1 MRYSFSAYAR
11 FYRRILCLLLALCS
25 LTAASA
31 SDFHTLVEGRDPMS
45 LEGVDPEVAAILQK
59 YYAASFGSADN
70 WAAVKDFRFEGVL
83 EMPAGEFNF
92 FGYLKKPN
100 FSKVILY
107 GVGASQTVLSYDGAD
122 AWQII
127 PPARGAVD
135 MPPEAAVDFIRDA
148 PVGGLL
154 LYPNLPSKRIEALG
168 TRRVGD
174 YRCRDLRV
182 TLPGGQQ
189 VTYAIDL
196 DTGLERQKITTN
208 TVSGQVET
216 LTHSRWEAHQ
226 GIVILTENTMMAG
239 GKNLFTARIENVEV
253 NAGLVPAMF
262 ERPLDVLV
270 GDNGQSLDLEGP
282 FKMPGLQL
290 PAKEPESPFALPESS
305 VFPGN

>member
-11 FYRRILCLLLALCS
+11 FYRRILCLLLALCT

-31 SDFHTLVEGRDPMS
+31 SDLRTLVEGRDPMS

-70 WAAVKDFRFEGVL
+70 WTAVKDFRFEGVL

-92 FGYLKKPN
+92 FGYLKKPD
-100 FSKVILY
+100 FSKIILY
-107 GVGASQTVLSYDGAD
+107 GVGASQMVSSYDGAD
-122 AWQII
+122 AWQIV

-148 PVGGLL
+148 PDRRASA
-154 LYPNLPSKRIEALG
+154 LPQSSGQTCIEALG

-196 DTGLERQKITTN
+196 DTGLERQKTSTN
-208 TVSGQVET
+208 TASGK
-216 LTHSRWEAHQ
+216 SR
-226 GIVILTENTMMAG
+226 
-239 GKNLFTARIENVEV
+239 
-253 NAGLVPAMF
+253 P
-262 ERPLDVLV
+262 
-270 GDNGQSLDLEGP
+270 
-282 FKMPGLQL
+282 
-290 PAKEPESPFALPESS
+290 
-305 VFPGN
+305 